1 MMEKEK
7 VKIVSVG
14 ECPKCHK
21 IIVRGYPIDTAVCTC
36 ESTIEVAL
44 EPAIVVS
51 KGYYL
56 QLENLANRAGVSVQK
71 LVETLLNTTLN
82 ELYQKGLVNLVK
94 K

>member
-1 MMEKEK
+1 MEKEK
-7 VKIVSVG
+7 VRIVSVG

-21 IIVRGYPIDTAVCTC
+21 IVVRSYPIDMGICRC
-36 ESTIEVAL
+36 ESVVQVAL

-51 KGYYL
+51 KKRYL
-56 QLENLANRAGVSVQK
+56 WLENLANQANVTVDR
-71 LVETLLNTTLN
+71 LVEVLLDTYID